1 MKLLKNVLI
10 LMVIVPLVL
19 FLATY
24 VQFPS
29 VTLDE
34 RVMYF
39 QVTYWYPL
47 LDCLGLWKGVK

>member
-1 MKLLKNVLI
+1 MKLLKNI
-10 LMVIVPLVL
+10 LMLMVLVPMVL

-39 QVTYWYPL
+39 QVTYWYPM
-47 LDCLGLWKGVK
+47 LDCLGLWKGIK